1 MSDPYSVLGVDR
13 NATDEEIKKAYRR
26 LSRKYHP
33 DANINNPHKDE
44 AEAKFKEVQQ
54 AYQQIMDERN
64 GYSSQG
70 SYGGASGSSAG
81 SRGGYGGYDDYGPF
95 GGFGGFGG
103 YGPFGGFGS
112 NENGG
117 GYGSGGYGSGGSRGT
132 GQSEE
137 DIHLQAAANYI
148 RSGHYRE
155 ALNVLDGIK
164 ERSALWY
171 FYSASAN
178 SGVGNNVTALEH
190 AREAVRLEPDNSQ
203 YQMLLQRLENGGTW
217 YEQRRNMY
225 GYPGSFDSSCCVK
238 LCVANLLCNLCC
250 GGGGLCCGGYGGGY
264 GGYGGYGTYM

>member
-1 MSDPYSVLGVDR
+1 MPDPYSVLGVDR
-13 NATDEEIKKAYRR
+13 NASDDELKKAYRS

-54 AYQQIMDERN
+54 AYQQIMDERER
-64 GYSSQG
+64 GYTSGGGGSS
-70 SYGGASGSSAG
+70 SGSG
-81 SRGGYGGYDDYGPF
+81 SGYGGSFY
-95 GGFGGFGG
+95 GG

-112 NENGG
+112 FDGYG
-117 GYGSGGYGSGGSRGT
+117 GYGQSGESDSRRET
-132 GQSEE
+132 T
-137 DIHLQAAANYI
+137 DPHLKAAANYI

-164 ERSALWY
+164 ERNALWY

-178 SGVGNNVTALEH
+178 SGLGNNVTALEH
-190 AREAVRLEPDNSQ
+190 AREAVRLEPENMQ
-203 YQMLLQRLENGGTW
+203 YRMLLERMEGGGTW
-217 YEQRRNMY
+217 YQQRQTMY

-250 GGGGLCCGGYGGGY
+250 GGYGGSGY
-264 GGYGGYGTYM
+264 GGYA